1 MYTEKTLN
9 NCINLARYNKYS
21 KYQGVFTQI
30 KIIMSTDTQIVQ
42 LDEKAIKQVAVL
54 LNKEEKDPSDFGLR
68 LAIKGGGCSGLS
80 YDLRFDQKADKDL
93 TQEFSN
99 PDQKA
104 SIKNINVFIDPK
116 SAIYLKGMSV
126 EFDDGLM
133 GKGFVFRNPNAT
145 NTCGCGESFS
155 VF

>member
-1 MYTEKTLN
+1 MAEAADTKIVELN
-9 NCINLARYNKYS
+9 
-21 KYQGVFTQI
+21 Q
-30 KIIMSTDTQIVQ
+30 
-42 LDEKAIKQVAVL
+42 KAIKQVAL
-54 LNKEEKDPSDFGLR
+54 LLAKEEKNPTDFGLR

-80 YDLRFDQKADKDL
+80 YDLRFDEKADKDL
-93 TQEFSN
+93 IQKFKNTQDDSE
-99 PDQKA
+99 
-104 SIKNINVFIDPK
+104 IKDINVFIDPK

>member
-1 MYTEKTLN
+1 MPNIALLYTIIS
-9 NCINLARYNKYS
+9 CIDYNK
-21 KYQGVFTQI
+21 T
-30 KIIMSTDTQIVQ
+30 MSETKQNEIVE
-42 LDEKAIKQVAVL
+42 LNEKAIKQVAFL
-54 LNKEEKDPSDFGLR
+54 LSKEEKDTNQFGLR

-80 YDLRFDQKADKDL
+80 YDLRFDEKADKDL
-93 TQEFSN
+93 IQTFTN
-99 PDQKA
+99 PETEA
-104 SIKNINVFIDPK
+104 AIKDINVFIDPK

-133 GKGFVFRNPNAT
+133 GKGFVFRNPNAS